1 MSRSFAPPTFHFPSP
16 NSFLSLQG
24 TWVSYVKGAIAKFAE
39 GYEQE
44 LKTSFVCPPFS
55 AVIDGS
61 IPRNIGLSSSASL
74 IVAIVTFLEE
84 LTNCRFKLDK
94 KVLLCKAAE
103 NEFAGVP
110 CGIMDHMIS
119 VMGKQGHALMIDC
132 RTLSAVPVPTGGAA
146 AAKFLV
152 TNSTVKHSLSEGGC
166 PYKARV
172 ASCQEAVNAV
182 NKHTGADKAALR
194 DVDMPEV
201 EAAFAA
207 GAMSSEAMQR
217 ARHVITENER
227 CQRALAAFKERDY
240 ATLGKLM
247 HESHQSLKDDYQ
259 VTCAELDAL
268 VDMAMEQVTR
278 RCHATAVMAARTRS
292 ANALARLTP
301 ACGPHHHAPG
311 RSRGARYCHA

>member
-1 MSRSFAPPTFHFPSP
+1 M
-16 NSFLSLQG
+16 
-24 TWVSYVKGAIAKFAE
+24 SYVKGAIAKFAE

-44 LKTSFVCPPFS
+44 LKTPFVCPPFS
-55 AVIDGS
+55 AVIEGS

-74 IVAIVTFLEE
+74 IVAVVTFLEE
-84 LTNCRFKLDK
+84 LTNCRFKLEK

-240 ATLGKLM
+240 AALGKLM

-292 ANALARLTP
+292 ANALARFIP

>member
-1 MSRSFAPPTFHFPSP
+1 
-16 NSFLSLQG
+16 
-24 TWVSYVKGAIAKFAE
+24 
-39 GYEQE
+39 
-44 LKTSFVCPPFS
+44 
-55 AVIDGS
+55 
-61 IPRNIGLSSSASL
+61 
-74 IVAIVTFLEE
+74 
-84 LTNCRFKLDK
+84 
-94 KVLLCKAAE
+94 
-103 NEFAGVP
+103 
-110 CGIMDHMIS
+110 
-119 VMGKQGHALMIDC
+119 MGG
-132 RTLSAVPVPTGGAA
+132 
-146 AAKFLV
+146 
-152 TNSTVKHSLSEGGC
+152 
-166 PYKARV
+166 ARV

-240 ATLGKLM
+240 AALGKLM